1 MAINVTVRA
10 QSAKNPEMLKMLK
23 YEASKMINHLISK
36 NIQIEPVKINI
47 WIKQYGDSK
56 FYPKIEFDF
65 DNQELQYDLNY
76 EGQIVETHYKT
87 FLHSGS
93 SIKRKDISKEDANS
107 LLNAI
112 DNEIST
118 IYTVVTSDE

>member
-10 QSAKNPEMLKMLK
+10 QSAKNPEILKMLK
-23 YEASKMINHLISK
+23 YEASRMINHLMNK

-56 FYPKIEFDF
+56 FYPKVEFDF

-87 FLHSGS
+87 FLHNGNN
-93 SIKRKDISKEDANS
+93 IKRKDIPKEELNS
-107 LLNAI
+107 LLDAI
-112 DNEIST
+112 DNEISS
-118 IYTVVTSDE
+118 IYTINDTDD